1 MDVLDPMQTLENE
14 QKQTQV
20 QILDQMSDLGP
31 TPEEV
36 VGLFLAASCSPPHV
50 PYSPLPKEYI

>member
-36 VGLFLAASCSPPHV
+36 VGLFLATPPV
-50 PYSPLPKEYI
+50 PCSPLPNEYI